1 MNQPFF
7 VLELAQAADGQIRRI
22 QIRYKTLAY
31 VICSFLVL
39 GILVLAGC
47 SSYLRMS
54 WEVSHYNKLRADFD
68 RLRSRYQDLQRVSR
82 QHTEQM
88 ASLESLATEVSA
100 AYGLNKQVTA
110 GNTELAVDND
120 PLAPNVKESI
130 KEYNFLK
137 AATFGGI
144 YHQYAHQW
152 QTHARP
158 SLWPVEGAIRSSF
171 GSRSDPFS
179 GEGAFHTG
187 IDIAAAHGTPVHV
200 TADGVV
206 TTEGWSGG
214 YGKLLIVDHG
224 NGVETYYAHLSA
236 FAVVPGQEVTRG
248 QVIALSGGTGRSTGP
263 HVHYE
268 VRLHG
273 APLNPYTFLP
283 RMQVV
288 RAASIATRSD
298 LGL

>member
-7 VLELAQAADGQIRRI
+7 VLELAQSADGQVRRI

-31 VICSFLVL
+31 VICSFLAL

-47 SSYLRMS
+47 SSYLRMT

-68 RLRSRYQDLQRVSR
+68 HLRSRYQELQRVSR

-88 ASLESLATEVSA
+88 ASLESLASEVSV
-100 AYGLNKQVTA
+100 AYGLNQKVNP
-110 GNTELAVDND
+110 GSLDMGVDND
-120 PLAPNVKESI
+120 PLAPGVKESI
-130 KEYNFLK
+130 QEYNFLK
-137 AATFGGI
+137 GATLGGI
-144 YHQYAHQW
+144 YHKYAYQW
-152 QTHARP
+152 QTHGRP
-158 SLWPVEGAIRSSF
+158 SLWPVEGAIRSAF
-171 GSRSDPFS
+171 GSRNDPFS

-187 IDIAAAHGTPVHV
+187 IDLAAPRGTAVRV

-206 TTEGWSGG
+206 TTQGWSGG

-224 NGVETYYAHLSA
+224 NGFETYYAHLSA
-236 FAVVPGQEVTRG
+236 FLVVPGQEVTRG
-248 QVIALSGGTGRSTGP
+248 QVIAFSGGTGRSTGP

-273 APLNPYTFLP
+273 TPLNPYPFLP
-283 RMQVV
+283 RMQVI
-288 RAASIATRSD
+288 RASTASRSD